1 MPEDEILAELRKCQE
16 ELVTVNNHNIEE
28 LKKLK
33 TVACNELHTNEL
45 KEQLEKV
52 DKQVNVTRNSL
63 TFCIDILFC
72 IFRC

>member
-1 MPEDEILAELRKCQE
+1 MAELRKCQE

-33 TVACNELHTNEL
+33 TVACNELHSNEL

-52 DKQVNVTRNSL
+52 DKQVNT
-63 TFCIDILFC
+63 
-72 IFRC
+72 

>member
-1 MPEDEILAELRKCQE
+1 MPEDEIMAELRKCQE

-33 TVACNELHTNEL
+33 TVACNELHSNEL

-52 DKQVNVTRNSL
+52 DKQVNT
-63 TFCIDILFC
+63 
-72 IFRC
+72 